1 MKSASCKL
9 NAVLVAF
16 AVLPLAAHGEVTY
29 SHIKVPVAV
38 VCRDPTMTAYLESSD
53 SPPHFSPQWESI
65 GGHSHCRT
73 VKNDRPLIIVKS
85 VRSRA
90 AAKPIRWSKCFLQGL
105 SSALMASAV
114 PTSCWRHISRTCRAP
129 ISCARTSRHFS
140 QLASITR
147 PPRWAQRPNSTA
159 PQTSAT

>member
-16 AVLPLAAHGEVTY
+16 AVLPHAAHGEVTY

-65 GGHSHCRT
+65 GGHSHCGT
-73 VKNDRPLIIVKS
+73 MKNDRPLIIVKS
-85 VRSRA
+85 VSVTRRGKTYPMVEMFPAGIIVSTDGFGG
-90 AAKPIRWSKCFLQGL
+90 PYFLL
-105 SSALMASAV
+105 ASHIANMPGPDQLRENV
-114 PTSCWRHISRTCRAP
+114 KAFLPTSVDY
-129 ISCARTSRHFS
+129 
-140 QLASITR
+140 
-147 PPRWAQRPNSTA
+147 ST
-159 PQTSAT
+159 PKMGPTP